1 MRMRMR
7 MLRRRRRVLLT
18 PPVAILR
25 VLPTLVL
32 LTLTRL
38 RRARGKE
45 AGRRTGPRRRMR
57 RRSSPVGSIRAS
69 VQPLEGASGTPPSPP
84 PPSSVAPRSS
94 LVRRLGVPLDAARSV
109 RASSHA
115 RAEPIRVRD
124 VRTPDDLPP
133 RAVAHARALGVGR
146 RRRRGARAP
155 RQRKVRARGRRGSN
169 ALLRRRHR
177 RFPSAQRRDA
187 RVLDVPRRE
196 PRVDLRRERL
206 EPSAAVRRPHP
217 ALAQARER
225 PEVLPAARAHRLRGG
240 PERPPRVPELR
251 RALGDHRQA
260 VALRRVV
267 RAPLH
272 LFVRNISRGSSAARG
287 RRDEVRRRGDAV
299 RARHRVRARVRARVR
314 RARRAVRREAREA
327 QRARVAEVL
336 QRPRAQLRG
345 VVPVRRVGDGDAN
358 LREKARRVVRVGKTV
373 AFSPTAPRASRKGS
387 RHRPPPQNQRV
398 EEPHGPR
405 ENRRAPDQ
413 TRARVPV
420 QLARASVRLHE
431 RILGRREQRVGA
443 LPPDPGRAQRHRL
456 VLPGERVGP
465 RRRPREQ
472 KRGTVP
478 EKRRHRTAR
487 LEPHRGSKRRREP
500 GLGARVRLEQKQPS
514 VGQRAKPREALVE
527 AELPRDAN
535 DALVARQRDRG
546 RGGDASRAPP

>member
-1 MRMRMR
+1 

-18 PPVAILR
+18 PPVATLR

-84 PPSSVAPRSS
+84 PPASVAPRSS

-109 RASSHA
+109 RASPHA

-225 PEVLPAARAHRLRGG
+225 PEILPAARAHRLRGG

-267 RAPLH
+267 RAPLRR
-272 LFVRNISRGSSAARG
+272 FVRNISRGSSAARG

-299 RARHRVRARVRARVR
+299 RARRRVRARVRARVR
-314 RARRAVRREAREA
+314 RARRAVRREAREP

-358 LREKARRVVRVGKTV
+358 LREKARRVVRVVGKTV

-398 EEPHGPR
+398 EKPHGPR

-420 QLARASVRLHE
+420 QLARAHCASARA
-431 RILGRREQRVGA
+431 RPRSPRAARRG
-443 LPPDPGRAQRHRL
+443 PPPPPGRAQRHRL

-487 LEPHRGSKRRREP
+487 LEPHRGSKRRRESR
-500 GLGARVRLEQKQPS
+500 LGARVRLEQKQPS